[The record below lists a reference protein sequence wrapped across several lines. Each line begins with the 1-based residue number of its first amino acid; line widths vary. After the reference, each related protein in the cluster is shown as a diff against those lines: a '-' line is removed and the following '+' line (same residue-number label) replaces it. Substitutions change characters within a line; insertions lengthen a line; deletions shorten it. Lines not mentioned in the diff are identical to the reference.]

1 MRCLKCGATESQN
14 KEGRTKAGSQRY
26 GCKECGRSYTPS
38 PKDNGYS
45 DAVRG
50 QALQLIADGVNF
62 RRAARLVGVNH
73 QTVINWFR
81 ASVAKLAAAPQPSQA
96 DVIEM
101 DEVFTFVGRKKS
113 KSSSSPS

>member
-1 MRCLKCGATESQN
+1 MRCPYCQVETRQV
-14 KEGRTKAGSQRY
+14 KAGFTRARSQRY
-26 GCKECGRSYTPS
+26 RCQACGRYYTPDAKES
-38 PKDNGYS
+38 GYG
-45 DAVRG
+45 VEKRQ
-50 QALQLIADGVNF
+50 QALRLIADGVNF

-81 ASVAKLAAAPQPSQA
+81 AATAQLPPAPQPKRV

-113 KSSSSPS
+113 KRSSSRS